1 MGDRNNPIKFG
12 PAWMRNF
19 GQISSTEVT
28 TSNNQN
34 STNSRVVT
42 TTAPKVTTATT
53 SSVTSSAVTNTQG
66 QTGDGAAQ
74 DPTNSNTTPTT
85 TSGTTNPGNSEL
97 VLAEMRYGREE
108 MLALYERTTDA
119 PEQLKYFD
127 QLYQQ
132 RRKPPVALNNTFQ
145 EEMQRENTRGA
156 KPAASGRNLN
166 RTSPNE
172 NRRTRTPFP
181 RNASS
186 GKGVI
191 WNTAQKKT
199 GPPTYHPTFEANTAL
214 SWGGNNGNTPQ
225 PPPPRSHVEQHER
238 SGSKVYRRRVNNN
251 TNWRQHSRE
260 EDEWRSRNR
269 PNAERDWGERPQG
282 KQSTWNSNRSG
293 WVGEAS
299 NEESLP
305 EWAVENAVGRTGTFD
320 STGAFHGYSNDD
332 TNIPKTSES
341 SSSFQ
346 LVRSLTHGSLVHNTK
361 IPANA
366 NGMEEWWTS
375 DKAKKLSPNKL
386 EPNDAKFKQASNM
399 PSDDNIPTKISKE
412 ENIQEEN
419 DIKAEETNANET
431 SEAPPSSPKTE
442 ETDNISDDTKEA
454 SLKSKFVE
462 SKTFDALMRSDINL
476 EKVTDEKG
484 NLQSCG
490 FFKISYHKI
499 FCFSDDSSASKNLA
513 EEMVNLTVD
522 DSNASTSKTAS
533 TNANASGNQTDL
545 QVPTQMPSSS
555 IPLPSPRQSMGGMQ
569 AGGMPAGGMQ
579 AGGTPAGGMQAGGMQ
594 VGILQAGGLKIM
606 QAGGIQVGKMQAGG
620 MQGGGMHGGG
630 MQGGGMQGGGMQG
643 GGMHGGGMHG
653 GGMHGGGMHVGNM
666 QGGGM
671 HGGHMQGGGMHGGGM
686 QSGIMQAG
694 GMQSGGMQAGN
705 MQAGGMQLHS
715 GVGGRGGYES
725 LGMQLNT
732 MQPGG
737 IHFAGIHP
745 GMQTAQAIQQTLLQ
759 QAGLQSA
766 AMQGGMHP
774 GELQSGRDGS
784 GMQGALQAM
793 QVARMGSGLQNVGVP
808 NQALNTAMGLPTSG
822 NGQVIPMPGVSRP
835 MMQNPGVMGLG
846 AADMQA
852 NASMMSAYHQQ
863 TGLSMMSGSNIH
875 NSSLFMV
882 QPNNSMQAANDF
894 NRARA
899 EMYQAGQQQAAYG
912 SMYNMMP
919 PGGQS
924 PQNNLNVM
932 DQWYY
937 EDPQYNVHGPFSSKD
952 MYNWYKA
959 GFFNSNLMIRRACDV
974 NMRRLGSY
982 GPMAFGAPIDLLP
995 PYPPPTFDRRTQ
1007 GPHDLLNPK
1016 GLGLEETLWRQS
1028 AQSPDMLWMTQ
1039 SVDPTNEA
1047 GVNNLPMH
1055 FWDTEPSTLTSK
1067 SLLPEKS
1074 DKKIKPEDQI
1084 AAQPRASQNVNTLQ
1098 KMLSA
1103 SKECTV
1109 TSDPKPVINPN
1120 FLERLIP
1127 NLGEIQ
1133 KILKEKWLVTLEPT
1147 QIKLEDNVEPSALT
1161 SKSIF
1166 PEKIDKDVKSED
1178 QVPVQLMPLGNNQS
1192 SVSTTSS
1199 DSQSEVFPLIHERTT
1214 PNLEEIQ
1221 NLLQIK
1227 WLVTVASS
1235 SSKST
1240 EENEESEVKGDQV
1253 LKEEEPSTDSSN
1265 GKQDRQNNSKPAVE
1279 TKVVKSPKPE
1289 NDKSVKG
1296 KTTKGKNK
1304 KTKVGKKEEVV
1315 EPKTKEDIVKTEV
1328 KKSDE
1333 TTSSKTKKE
1342 EKQSKKEVEKEG
1354 KDVKE
1359 GTKEE
1364 VKGNDRGVSK
1374 ESKKKENAKGSD
1386 ADSNRKEVAVEE
1398 KKGKKIVE
1406 KTTNDKKQQPEQ
1418 LAVETVQLARKTPW
1432 SDALSAQAQSANNY
1446 SMNLSNIQRLEREKK
1461 IEEIKMQQRMIQI
1474 IASQQAETLA
1484 REKIMQARL
1493 HWAKTRPPPN
1503 MIPLLS
1509 EIQAE
1514 ARMQAAAESSAAAMA
1529 HVLDDAETLLP
1540 PIPNT
1545 PWASSSKSD
1554 PPAPIGF
1561 WDAQHKN
1568 GKATDKPQESQKV
1581 EEANIPIKNKTAIS
1595 VNAPKEVSPAVL
1607 EFDSWCKN
1615 VLMVWDKNI
1624 DVTTFVS
1631 FLKDIES
1638 PYDVKDYVKFYL
1650 GETKDANDF
1659 ARLFLEK
1666 RSKLMR
1672 VGTVTP
1678 SDDLCSPAVAIN
1690 PRMSLNLGYQE
1701 VKSKGKKAKK
1711 NKMLKVDSRILGFS
1725 VTAAEDRINVG
1736 DIDTA

>member
-186 GKGVI
+186 GK
-191 WNTAQKKT
+191 
-199 GPPTYHPTFEANTAL
+199 
-214 SWGGNNGNTPQ
+214 
-225 PPPPRSHVEQHER
+225 
-238 SGSKVYRRRVNNN
+238 RVNNN

-431 SEAPPSSPKTE
+431 LEAPPSSPKTE

-484 NLQSCG
+484 NLQSVLITTNNTLRQ
-490 FFKISYHKI
+490 KHQNIVATNDNAQRQPRMPILQHIHSLANED
-499 FCFSDDSSASKNLA
+499 DDSSASKNLA

-620 MQGGGMHGGG
+620 MQGGGM
-630 MQGGGMQGGGMQG
+630 QGGGMHGGGMQG

-686 QSGIMQAG
+686 QAG

-725 LGMQLNT
+725 LGMQHNT

-1055 FWDTEPSTLTSK
+1055 FWDTEPS
-1067 SLLPEKS
+1067 
-1074 DKKIKPEDQI
+1074 
-1084 AAQPRASQNVNTLQ
+1084 
-1098 KMLSA
+1098 
-1103 SKECTV
+1103 
-1109 TSDPKPVINPN
+1109 
-1120 FLERLIP
+1120 
-1127 NLGEIQ
+1127 
-1133 KILKEKWLVTLEPT
+1133 
-1147 QIKLEDNVEPSALT
+1147 ALT
-1161 SKSIF
+1161 SKSIL